1 MKQIPLRICVCLLS
15 LIILSGCD
23 QDNSVT
29 STGVESMPAHFSLSG
44 TAEGSDGN
52 GLNATCALQLEFIW
66 NRETERT
73 PFFVTY
79 QGIHGGEVFRTLE
92 KDNQTGFEFAAGV
105 VGEVGGHLAIR
116 SGVLDLVIPI
126 NATARG
132 RFWQSLTHFEGVM
145 DSNGH
150 GSGTWTCAPLDI
162 DQGYV
167 DQTLIVQGTWQIDPL
182 PPVISTQTSIRH

>member
-1 MKQIPLRICVCLLS
+1 MKQLRFRICVCMLS
-15 LIILSGCD
+15 LVILTGCD

-44 TAEGSDGN
+44 TAEGLDGN
-52 GLNATCALQLEFIW
+52 GQIATCSLQLEFIW

-79 QGIHGGEVFRTLE
+79 EGIHGGEVIRTIE
-92 KDNQTGFEFAAGV
+92 AGDNGFEFAAGV
-105 VGEVGGHLAIR
+105 GGDVGGHLAIR
-116 SGVLDLVIPI
+116 SGVVDIVIPI

-150 GSGTWTCAPLDI
+150 GTGTWTCAPLDI

-182 PPVISTQTSIRH
+182 PPVSSNQPSIRR